1 MPLATF
7 LFIYFIEALIVYS
20 YSKSIYKPK
29 YNNIKTFIVILVAYY
44 LCLFLFRYV
53 TNYEILNI
61 ISIFV
66 INILLFYYL
75 NYTSFKYALFQG
87 LVLGTTQFISEF
99 FGIYIIAMLTKTSA
113 QESLPA
119 HLLIEAIFSY
129 TLYFFLSRILV
140 LFSTRKKDLHTRSKW
155 ASLSILPIASMLV
168 LLALRIITIDVVLE
182 SHENIFVMVSCAL
195 LLLTNI
201 LIFIIY
207 DRAEQN
213 SQKLIELEMI
223 NQKNNIDLTYLSL
236 LEKKNEQLQILSHD
250 YKNNLLTID
259 SMSNSKEIKEFI
271 DNMIGEISTYNRICK
286 TKNKILDLI
295 LSKYI
300 DICDDKKITFDI
312 DIISDNLD
320 LLSGNDI
327 SSLFNNLLD
336 NAVEAAEKSQDKTI
350 SLQISTSISSY
361 HKITIINSCDTPPNS
376 MNGKLITTKRN
387 QKVHGFGTKSIN
399 QTISKYNGEM
409 QYEYDNAN
417 KLFKM
422 IILIPIEQK

>member
-1 MPLATF
+1 MTLATF

-29 YNNIKTFIVILVAYY
+29 YNNIKTFSIIIATYY
-44 LCLFLFRYV
+44 ICLFLFRYV
-53 TNYEILNI
+53 TNFEILNI
-61 ISIFV
+61 LSIFV
-66 INILLFYYL
+66 INILLFYCL
-75 NYTSFKYALFQG
+75 NYTSFKSALFQG

-129 TLYFFLSRILV
+129 TLYFFLSRLLV
-140 LFSTRKKDLHTRSKW
+140 LFSTREKNLHTRSKW
-155 ASLSILPIASMLV
+155 FSLSILPIASMLV
-168 LLALRIITIDVVLE
+168 LLALRVITVDVILD
-182 SHENIFVMVSCAL
+182 SYENIFVMVSCAL

-250 YKNNLLTID
+250 YKNNLLTIN
-259 SMSNSKEIKEFI
+259 SMSDSKEINEFV
-271 DNMIGEISTYNRICK
+271 DNMIGEISTYNRVCK

-312 DIISDNLD
+312 DIISDNLEM
-320 LLSGNDI
+320 LNGNDI

-336 NAVEAAEKSQDKTI
+336 NAVEAAEKSKNKTI

-376 MNGKLITTKRN
+376 INGKLITTKRN

-409 QYEYDNAN
+409 QFEYDNAN
-417 KLFKM
+417 KLFKI
-422 IILIPIEQK
+422 IILIPIEQ

>member
-1 MPLATF
+1 MTLATF

-20 YSKSIYKPK
+20 YSKSIYKTK
-29 YNNIKTFIVILVAYY
+29 YNNIKTFTVILVAYY

-75 NYTSFKYALFQG
+75 NYTSFKSALFQG

-140 LFSTRKKDLHTRSKW
+140 IFSTRKKDLHTRSKW

-201 LIFIIY
+201 LIFIIN

-259 SMSNSKEIKEFI
+259 SMSESKEIKEFI
-271 DNMIGEISTYNRICK
+271 DNMIGEISTYNRVCK

-312 DIISDNLD
+312 DIISDNLAI
-320 LLSGNDI
+320 LNGNDI

-336 NAVEAAEKSQDKTI
+336 NAVEAAEKSKDKTI

-376 MNGKLITTKRN
+376 INGKLITTKRN

-399 QTISKYNGEM
+399 QTVSKYNGEL
-409 QYEYDNAN
+409 QFEYDNAN
-417 KLFKM
+417 KLFKI
-422 IILIPIEQK
+422 IILIPIEQ

>member
-75 NYTSFKYALFQG
+75 NYTSFKSALFQG

-376 MNGKLITTKRN
+376 INGKLITTKRN
-387 QKVHGFGTKSIN
+387 KTVHGFGTKSIN
-399 QTISKYNGEM
+399 QTIAKYNGEM

>member
-1 MPLATF
+1 MTPPFF
-7 LFIYFIEALIVYS
+7 LFIYFVEALIVYS
-20 YSKSIYKPK
+20 YSKSIYKQK
-29 YNNIKTFIVILVAYY
+29 YNNKMSFIIILATYY

-61 ISIFV
+61 LSIFF
-66 INILLFYYL
+66 INILLFYFL
-75 NYTSFKYALFQG
+75 NYTSFKSALFQG
-87 LVLGTTQFISEF
+87 LILGITQFFSEF
-99 FGIYIIAMLTKTSA
+99 FTAYISAMILQVST
-113 QESLPA
+113 QESLSL
-119 HLLIEAIFSY
+119 HFEIEGISSMVV
-129 TLYFFLSRILV
+129 YFLLSRLLT
-140 LFSTRKKDLHTRSKW
+140 LFSNRKIGSYSRGKW
-155 ASLSILPIASMLV
+155 FSLSILPIASMLMLITLRVIANNMV
-168 LLALRIITIDVVLE
+168 LNAHANILLIT
-182 SHENIFVMVSCAL
+182 SCAL

-201 LIFIIY
+201 LIFVLY
-207 DRAEQN
+207 DRSEQN

-250 YKNNLLTID
+250 YKNNLLTIN
-259 SMSNSKEIKEFI
+259 SMSDSKEINEFV
-271 DNMIGEISTYNRICK
+271 DNMIGEISTYNRVCK

-295 LSKYI
+295 LSKYV
-300 DICDDKKITFDI
+300 DICDDKHIAFDI

-336 NAVEAAEKSQDKTI
+336 NAVEAAEKSKNKTI

-376 MNGKLITTKRN
+376 INGKLITTKRN

-409 QYEYDNAN
+409 QFEYDNAN
-417 KLFKM
+417 KLFKI
-422 IILIPIEQK
+422 IILIPIEQ

>member
-1 MPLATF
+1 MNLATF

-29 YNNIKTFIVILVAYY
+29 YNNIKTFSIILATYY
-44 LCLFLFRYV
+44 ICLFLFRYV
-53 TNYEILNI
+53 TNFEILNI
-61 ISIFV
+61 LSIFV
-66 INILLFYYL
+66 INILLFYFL
-75 NYTSFKYALFQG
+75 NYTSFKSALFHG
-87 LVLGTTQFISEF
+87 LILGTTQFISEF

-129 TLYFFLSRILV
+129 TLYFFLSRLLV
-140 LFSTRKKDLHTRSKW
+140 LFSTREKNLHTRSKW
-155 ASLSILPIASMLV
+155 VSLSILPVASMLV
-168 LLALRIITIDVVLE
+168 LLALRVITVDVILD
-182 SHENIFVMVSCAL
+182 SYENIFAMVSCAL

-223 NQKNNIDLTYLSL
+223 NQKNNIDLSYLSL

-259 SMSNSKEIKEFI
+259 SMSNSKDIKEYI
-271 DNMIGEISTYNRICK
+271 NNMIGEISTYNRICK
-286 TKNKILDLI
+286 TSNKILDLI
-295 LSKYI
+295 LCKYI
-300 DICDDKKITFDI
+300 DICADKKITFDI

-320 LLSGNDI
+320 LLNGNDV

-409 QYEYDNAN
+409 HFEFDNAN

-422 IILIPIEQK
+422 IILIPIEQ